1 MLHCSEQIKEHPMH
15 VQCVHFL
22 CVEKAGFILYYI
34 IDIVESTSRMSLD
47 SLVA

>member
-34 IDIVESTSRMSLD
+34 IVESTSRMSLD
-47 SLVA
+47 NLVA